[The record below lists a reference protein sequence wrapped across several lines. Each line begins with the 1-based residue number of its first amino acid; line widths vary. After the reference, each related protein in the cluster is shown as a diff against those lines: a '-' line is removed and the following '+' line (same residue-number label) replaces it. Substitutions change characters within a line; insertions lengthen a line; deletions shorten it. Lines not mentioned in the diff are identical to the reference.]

1 MDWTDEL
8 DTSFIK
14 KFLLFACQ
22 SMFMHS
28 NDVSLSSASKSDS
41 SIQPDLAGRISVGD
55 IKMYYQ
61 IFGRGEPLL
70 MIMGLA
76 GHSLDWGEKLPG
88 RLAERYQVILFDN
101 RGAGRSDQ
109 PAGTLT
115 INQMAGDAVGLM
127 DSLGIDKA
135 HVFGGSMGG
144 MIALQVALDYPDRVN
159 KLVLGATA
167 AGGKRRIFP
176 PPEIERYFIP
186 RPDLSAHDYLLWT
199 SEVCYPPEFIKAHQQ
214 IVEEKISANLAY
226 PGTLESYL
234 SQLEAFRT
242 FDVDDRL
249 GAINAETLVI
259 TGSRDVLIPPQNS
272 YLIAERIP
280 HAKIRVVDGAGH
292 IFWIS
297 HPDET
302 GRIVREFL
310 A

>member
-1 MDWTDEL
+1 ML
-8 DTSFIK
+8 
-14 KFLLFACQ
+14 
-22 SMFMHS
+22 MNS
-28 NDVSLSSASKSDS
+28 NDVSLLSSTA
-41 SIQPDLAGRISVGD
+41 QGNALLPDLSGRASVGD

-61 IFGRGEPLL
+61 ILGRGEPLF

-76 GHSLDWGEKLPG
+76 GHSLDWGEKLPR
-88 RLAERYQVILFDN
+88 RLAEQYQVILFDN

-109 PAGTLT
+109 PSGSLT
-115 INQMAGDAVGLM
+115 IKQMAEDAVGLM
-127 DSLGIDKA
+127 DALKIDKS
-135 HVFGGSMGG
+135 HVLGGSMGG
-144 MIALQVALDYPDRVN
+144 MIALKVALDYPDRVN

-167 AGGKRRIFP
+167 SGGKRRVFP

-199 SEVCYPPEFIKAHQQ
+199 SEVCYPPEFIKAHPE
-214 IVEEKISANLAY
+214 IVEDKISANLAY
-226 PGTLESYL
+226 PGTLESYQ

-249 GAINAETLVI
+249 DSIDAETLVI
-259 TGSRDVLIPPQNS
+259 TGNRDVLIPPQNS

-280 HAKIRVVDGAGH
+280 NAKIRVIEGAGH

-297 HPDET
+297 HPEET
-302 GRIVREFL
+302 ARIAREFL